1 MADVQTGPEVAAY
14 SAATPESARL
24 YRDARRYIAGG
35 TTRSTIHF
43 EPHPLYVRRGEG
55 VRVWDADG
63 IERLDFIG
71 NYTSLILGHRHPAV
85 TAAIEDQL
93 TRGTAFAAANAEEI
107 DLARELCERV
117 PSVELIHFAN
127 SGTEATMY
135 AMRLARAYTGRSAIA
150 RFEGCYH
157 GTHDF
162 AEVSIAPDLDLAGPD
177 DAPLPVPAT
186 RGIPPAVLLDTVVL
200 PFNDASSTSEVLRRN
215 RDRIAAVIIDPL
227 MSATG
232 LIAPNPEFLSELRR
246 VTEELGIVL
255 IFDEVISFRV
265 GRAGV
270 QGVYGIHPDLTA
282 MGKII
287 GGGLPVAAFGG
298 RRDLMDLMDPE
309 ASDAVAHGGTY
320 NGHPLGMAAGLAA
333 MRSLTSGV
341 FERLDRQGDW
351 LRGQL
356 SELFADHGVSAQVT
370 GMGSLFN
377 VHFAEADLVNYR
389 AVRRNADPEL
399 SHAFFLGML
408 NHGILMAARGLGA
421 LSEPMGQVDGNAF
434 IAAADDVLQE
444 MFHRR
449 SRRPRPLRWPTP
461 R

>member
-1 MADVQTGPEVAAY
+1 MADAETAY

-43 EPHPLYVRRGEG
+43 EPHPLYIRRGEG
-55 VRVWDADG
+55 ARVWDADG

-71 NYTSLILGHRHPAV
+71 NYTALILGHGHPAV
-85 TAAIEDQL
+85 VAAIEDQL

-107 DLARELCERV
+107 ELARELCERV
-117 PSVELIHFAN
+117 PSVESVHFAN

-157 GTHDF
+157 GTHDS
-162 AEVSIAPDLDLAGPD
+162 AEVSIAPDLDVAGPD
-177 DAPLPVPAT
+177 DAPASVAAT
-186 RGIPPAVLLDTVVL
+186 RGISPAVLLDTIVL
-200 PFNDASSTSEVLRRN
+200 PFNDAASTSELLRRN

-232 LIAPNPEFLSELRR
+232 LIAPKPEFLSELRR
-246 VTEELGIVL
+246 VTEELGILL

-265 GRAGV
+265 GLAGV
-270 QGVYGIHPDLTA
+270 QGVYGIRPDLTT

-309 ASDAVAHGGTY
+309 APDAVAHGGTY

-333 MRSLTSGV
+333 MRSLTSDV
-341 FERLDRQGDW
+341 FQRLNHQGEW
-351 LRGQL
+351 LRDQL
-356 SELFADHGVSAQVT
+356 SRLFADHGVSAQVT
-370 GMGSLFN
+370 GLGSLFN
-377 VHFAEADLVNYR
+377 VHFTEANLVNYR
-389 AVRRNADPEL
+389 AVRRNGDPQL
-399 SHAFFLGML
+399 SHAFHLGML
-408 NHGILMAARGLGA
+408 NHGILMTPRGLGA
-421 LSEPMGQVDGNAF
+421 LSEPMGRTEQKAF
-434 IAAADDVLQE
+434 IAAADRVLRE
-444 MFHRR
+444 MFTGGAA
-449 SRRPRPLRWPTP
+449 SVPPPP
-461 R
+461 